1 MESILPTL
9 LSNIHWIVV
18 IAAVLISATVMAS
31 HKQRRQKKLAKV
43 LKRHGVLDNQ
53 QRFQN

>member
-1 MESILPTL
+1 MDSFLSIASANL
-9 LSNIHWIVV
+9 HWI
-18 IAAVLISATVMAS
+18 ALATVLCITVSVFAR
-31 HKQRRQKKLAKV
+31 HKQRRQKKLLKV